1 MAHVQFLLL
10 GLATTKPLCSG
21 SKLETTTVDLLW
33 SGKKKRLVS
42 AFPCENSINSLKV
55 LRNIDDGLFFFFV
68 VFFHYSFLN
77 FYRNYLVTSV
87 PEVRLLRVGT
97 VELAM

>member
-10 GLATTKPLCSG
+10 GLATIKPLFSG

-55 LRNIDDGLFFFFV
+55 LRNIDDGLFFLLFFSLLV
-68 VFFHYSFLN
+68 SK

>member
-55 LRNIDDGLFFFFV
+55 LRNIDDGLFFFCC
-68 VFFHYSFLN
+68 FFSLLVSK